1 MSLRYR
7 YGELL
12 SIGIVILMGLLL
24 PSFADAVPAFARQ
37 MDTTCETCHYQHFPL
52 LKAFGR
58 AFKASGFTMT
68 SRKTI
73 DSDHLSFPETLNAA
87 LFTNIRYQSSNG
99 QKPLP
104 TDNPSRNSNNG
115 EWIIPG
121 ETSLFIGGRI
131 SENMGALLEGDV
143 GGAGTAAGSSS
154 PFLASL
160 KLPFMYSVGKGV
172 NLGVVPFSAGLGPA
186 YAFEMLNT
194 GAVGNHLITLVHPT
208 AVSAQQYIQVGP
220 ATNGYGGDAEGMGFV
235 AVSSDFFVTLAK
247 WSPNHLPIDAG
258 GSSAPMS
265 SDYARIAVMPQ
276 FKGWDLGFGA
286 QYFGGR
292 SSIADSGG
300 LTPVRTEAYAVD
312 AQAQGTVRS
321 MPLGVYLSYASA
333 PATKSGQTTNLYNQN
348 PNSARA
354 ISIVMELGAFSDG
367 RGTLQLAYRSA
378 NDGVDTY
385 GKDNAVTAGI
395 TYLPWYNVQLSL
407 LETWYSGGAHSA
419 VQGNL
424 DASGTGD
431 QLTSVNLA
439 VGF

>member
-1 MSLRYR
+1 MLRI
-7 YGELL
+7 YGNLL
-12 SIGIVILMGLLL
+12 PIGIIALLEMLL
-24 PSFADAVPAFARQ
+24 PGIVNAVPAFARQ
-37 MDTTCETCHYQHFPL
+37 MDTTCLTCHYQHFPL
-52 LKAFGR
+52 LNEFGR

-68 SRKTI
+68 TRKTI
-73 DSDHLSFPETLNAA
+73 DSDHISFPETLNTA
-87 LFTNIRYQSSNG
+87 LFTNIRYQSSSG

-104 TDNPSRNSNNG
+104 TDNPARNSNNG
-115 EWIIPG
+115 EWVIPG

-131 SENMGALLEGDV
+131 SENMGGLLEGDV
-143 GGAGTAAGSSS
+143 GGAGTGAGSSS

-160 KLPFMYSVGKGV
+160 KVPFMYEVGKGV
-172 NLGVVPFSAGLGPA
+172 NLGLVPFSAGLGPA
-186 YAFEMLNT
+186 YAFELLNT
-194 GAVGNHLITLVHPT
+194 GAVGNHLVTLVLPT

-220 ATNGYGGDAEGMGFV
+220 ATNGYGGDAEGMALV

-258 GSSAPMS
+258 GSSVPMS
-265 SDYARIAVMPQ
+265 SDYARIAIMPHLG
-276 FKGWDLGFGA
+276 GWDLGFGA

-292 SSIADSGG
+292 SSTVDDGA

-312 AQAQGTVRS
+312 AQAQGIVAS

-333 PATKSGQTTNLYNQN
+333 PATKSGQTMNLYNQN
-348 PNSARA
+348 LNSARA
-354 ISIVMELGAFSDG
+354 MSIAMELGAFKDG

-378 NDGVDTY
+378 NDGEDIY

-395 TYLPWYNVQLSL
+395 TYLPWDNVQLSL
-407 LETWYSGGAHSA
+407 FETWYSGGTHSS

-431 QLTSVNLA
+431 RLTSVNLA